1 MPSKPTVAA
10 KGWVTCSA
18 TISAPMV
25 RAKQTPLLAAWA
37 ESLEP
42 SVGIRIF
49 LNIRGSSKTLTR
61 RREHSRWSGEMT
73 VGSALSLIYAR
84 FPGRHEQIRAAR
96 PRTAEGQHRRRQ
108 LAQQPGELG
117 HVGGRDRAADHG
129 LVARLQSGRP
139 GGPQHVVGQGLFGA
153 AFAVRAVDDD
163 GLEARVRQG
172 LHVIG

>member
-25 RAKQTPLLAAWA
+25 RAKQTPLLAAWG
-37 ESLEP
+37 ESVE
-42 SVGIRIF
+42 SSAGVMIV
-49 LNIRGSSKTLTR
+49 LNTPASSTARAR
-61 RREHSRWSGEMT
+61 RHQHNRSSGEAT
-73 VGSALSLIYAR
+73 VGSALSSLYAR

-117 HVGGRDRAADHG
+117 HV
-129 LVARLQSGRP
+129 
-139 GGPQHVVGQGLFGA
+139 
-153 AFAVRAVDDD
+153 
-163 GLEARVRQG
+163 
-172 LHVIG
+172 